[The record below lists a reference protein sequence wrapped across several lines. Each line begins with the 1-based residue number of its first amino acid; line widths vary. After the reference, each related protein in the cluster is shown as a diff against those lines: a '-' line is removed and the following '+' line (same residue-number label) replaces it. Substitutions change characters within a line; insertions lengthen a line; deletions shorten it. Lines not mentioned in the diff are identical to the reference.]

1 MANKSEKKVP
11 AVFFDRD
18 GTLNVDTGY
27 LHEKEKL
34 QWMPEAREAVKLAN
48 DRGYLAIVITNQSGV
63 ARGMFG
69 EKAVRDLHAYMNEEL
84 EKIGAH
90 LDGFYYCP
98 HHPEAA
104 VPEYRKDCDCR
115 KPKNGLISAACKDFD
130 IDLGQS
136 LMVGDSPRDVECAE
150 RAGVRGVLYKGGS
163 LLELVDF
170 LISAPDTGAGA

>member
-1 MANKSEKKVP
+1 MANKMEKQVP

-34 QWMPEAREAVKLAN
+34 QWMPEAREAVKYVN
-48 DRGYLAIVITNQSGV
+48 DMGYLAIVITNQSGV

-69 EKAVRDLHAYMNEEL
+69 EQAVRELHAYMNEQL

-104 VPEYRKDCDCR
+104 VPEYRQDCACR
-115 KPKNGLISAACKDFD
+115 KPKSGLIDKACQDFE
-130 IDLGQS
+130 IDLEHS
-136 LMVGDSPRDVECAE
+136 LMVGDSPRDVECAAG
-150 RAGVRGVLYKGGS
+150 AGVRGILYQGGS
-163 LLELVDF
+163 LLELVKKF
-170 LISAPDTGAGA
+170 ISARDTGVGA